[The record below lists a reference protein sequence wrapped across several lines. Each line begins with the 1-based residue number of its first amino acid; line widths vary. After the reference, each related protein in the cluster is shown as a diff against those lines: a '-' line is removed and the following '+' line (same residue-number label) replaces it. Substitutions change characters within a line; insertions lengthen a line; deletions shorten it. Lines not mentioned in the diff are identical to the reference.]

1 MLELICDLIHLSP
14 AMIKLVFSSRS
25 CDQLMLIS
33 DAMRAAGLPDGKSSL
48 GGLPV
53 IVKNGEARLESNGA
67 LAGSTL
73 QLNKALKNVYEV
85 TGRPLKEIIRCTS
98 YNQAQALNLPLL
110 GKIEHGY
117 FADLTVLDADFNVK
131 QVYVNGE
138 CRFTA

>member
-1 MLELICDLIHLSP
+1 MLVRRVIIPYICN
-14 AMIKLVFSSRS
+14 R
-25 CDQLMLIS
+25 
-33 DAMRAAGLPDGKSSL
+33 
-48 GGLPV
+48 
-53 IVKNGEARLESNGA
+53 
-67 LAGSTL
+67 
-73 QLNKALKNVYEV
+73 
-85 TGRPLKEIIRCTS
+85 